1 VSAAKVTTVYLA
13 ANPIFLTDYPVND
26 IRDTAERY
34 GVGQGFILTVGTL
47 EPRKNIPSLLRA
59 YHRARAKHGINV
71 PLVLVGGR
79 GWIYDEVFRVI
90 ADLRLADYV
99 HHLSNVTDVRLAHLY
114 RAAGVL
120 AFPSHYEG
128 FGLPALEAMHSGCPV
143 IASNRGSLPE
153 IVGDAALSL
162 DPDDIESWADGL
174 HRVLEDVALADQL
187 RRLGRTQA
195 QQFTWDKTA
204 AKTLEIYTSG

>member
-1 VSAAKVTTVYLA
+1 
-13 ANPIFLTDYPVND
+13 
-26 IRDTAERY
+26 
-34 GVGQGFILTVGTL
+34 
-47 EPRKNIPSLLRA
+47 
-59 YHRARAKHGINV
+59 
-71 PLVLVGGR
+71 
-79 GWIYDEVFRVI
+79 
-90 ADLRLADYV
+90 
-99 HHLSNVTDVRLAHLY
+99 LAHLY

-174 HRVLEDVALADQL
+174 HRVLEDVTLADQL
-187 RRLGRTQA
+187 RRLGKTQA
-195 QQFTWDKTA
+195 QRFSWNKTA
-204 AKTLEIYTSG
+204 VKTLAIYTSG